1 MNLIPVLQT
10 VLPIFLIVAL
20 GYLYGRRHH
29 TEIDT
34 ANRLN
39 MDIFIPALI
48 FSALSAQEFA
58 LADYWQLAL
67 AGTLVVLGSGV
78 LVLPFVRLLR
88 VHWKTFVPPMMFTNS
103 GNMGIPVL
111 ILAFGEAALPAA
123 IVLFLVENTLHFSV
137 GLYMMNHK
145 VSLWALLRTPMIAAC
160 IAGLLVSVSGL
171 VVPRVLAV
179 PIDMVGQIAIPLMLF
194 TLGVRIVGADFSDW
208 RLGAWGAALAPA
220 SGLAMVA
227 LMWPWLDLSPQHLTY
242 LIVFAALPPA
252 VLNYMVAEKYGQEPR
267 RVASIVFIGNL
278 MSIFTLSIVLAWVL

>member
-10 VLPIFLIVAL
+10 VLPVFLIVAL
-20 GYLYGRRHH
+20 GYFYGRRHH

-67 AGTLVVLGSGV
+67 AATLVVLGSGV
-78 LVLPFVRLLR
+78 LVLPFVRLLG

-179 PIDMVGQIAIPLMLF
+179 PVDMVGQIAIPLMLF

-208 RLGAWGAALAPA
+208 RLGVWGATLAPA

-227 LMWPWLDLSPQHLTY
+227 LMSPWLELSSQHLAY

>member
-10 VLPIFLIVAL
+10 VLPVFLIVAL

-67 AGTLVVLGSGV
+67 AATLVVLGSGV

-145 VSLWALLRTPMIAAC
+145 VSLWALVRTPMIGAC

-179 PIDMVGQIAIPLMLF
+179 PVDMVGQIAIPLMLF

-208 RLGAWGAALAPA
+208 RLGVWGAALAPA

-227 LMWPWLDLSPQHLTY
+227 LMSPWLELSPQHLAY